1 MTDDGDHLRLLVADG
16 DAAFADAAADAIR
29 KATPAV
35 VEAVTTDEAAIRR
48 ATGDR
53 TLSGVVVGSAL
64 REPIDVIGRLN
75 ERTDL
80 PVVYV
85 TDDITDRNAVAD
97 AVGAGAD
104 DYFPR
109 TTASAQY
116 AVVVDA
122 VTDRLRAD
130 DPVTDTAAEARAAEP
145 SDRPSNRHEP
155 FDRASRTVFEN
166 VSDGLVVHDP
176 DTGEIVDANLRFCD
190 RLGYDREA
198 VIGMTVADF
207 SVDEPPYGASAG
219 HSKIREAAAGE
230 PQRFTWRDQTSD
242 GETFPVEVALER
254 TTIGG
259 QERVLAFVRDLSDD
273 PDPEVDAT
281 D

>member
-1 MTDDGDHLRLLVADG
+1 MSVPITVLHVEDDNQFAELTRRGLERELPEVTIETAANANDAFDRIAASRPDCVVSDYQMPGLNGIEFLTELREEYPKLPFILYTSKGSEAVAS
-16 DAAFADAAADAIR
+16 DAISAGVTDYIQ
-29 KATPAV
+29 KDATTEQYELLARRIERAV
-35 VEAVTTDEAAIRR
+35 ARRR
-48 ATGDR
+48 AERDY
-53 TLSGVVVGSAL
+53 
-64 REPIDVIGRLN
+64 REI
-75 ERTDL
+75 
-80 PVVYV
+80 
-85 TDDITDRNAVAD
+85 
-97 AVGAGAD
+97 
-104 DYFPR
+104 
-109 TTASAQY
+109 
-116 AVVVDA
+116 
-122 VTDRLRAD
+122 
-130 DPVTDTAAEARAAEP
+130 
-145 SDRPSNRHEP
+145 
-155 FDRASRTVFEN
+155 FEK
-166 VSDGLVVHDP
+166 VPAGLVVHDP